1 MKYQSKLKTMKK
13 FLTNLLKQLKRIK
26 IYNKIIIN
34 YYQKFKMFQKQ
45 KVNKAKVL
53 SKHNKSNLNLLN
65 YN

>member
-34 YYQKFKMFQKQ
+34 YYWKFKMFQKQ